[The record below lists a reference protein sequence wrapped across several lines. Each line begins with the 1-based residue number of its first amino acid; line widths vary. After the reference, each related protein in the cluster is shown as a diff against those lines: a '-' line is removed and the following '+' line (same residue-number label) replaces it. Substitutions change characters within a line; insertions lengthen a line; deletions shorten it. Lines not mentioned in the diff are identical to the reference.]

1 MAFNVLKK
9 DIFWGFLVQFF
20 SIFSGIIIIPLMLR
34 LLTAEEI
41 GLHYLMLTAGSLV
54 SLFDF
59 GFAPQFGRNIS
70 YVFSGAQSIKKE
82 GVQVIKSPLEVNFR
96 LLTNMIQ
103 TARLFYRVLAILV
116 LIIMLTFGT
125 MYMYQVTDGFVK
137 VENTLL
143 IWVIFSFATF
153 FNLNFAYYTAL
164 LTGQGLIMESK
175 KAILYGKSAF
185 ILLAFIFLY
194 AGLGLLGVTLAGLIM
209 PFVQRFIAHFYFFKK
224 EMKDQLNQFKISFHE
239 KFELFKILGYN
250 ASKLGLVLIGA
261 FAVTRFSLFLSGL
274 YLTLPETAAYG
285 LMVQLFSIINTLS
298 GTLFGIYQPRL
309 AALRVEDNR
318 WGMLKD
324 FAFSMQI
331 YYVFFLIAAFTL
343 ISSGNWLLGL
353 IGSNAVLP
361 AITIMILYGLVV
373 FLEGNHANFATFII
387 TNNDIPFVP
396 SSLIAGTIIVVG
408 SFLVLKYT
416 LFGLLGLVLVQGLT
430 QLAYANWKWPYE
442 VCKSFN
448 ISFWKFLIVG
458 FRESK
463 IKIKLG
469 LATIAE

>member
-1 MAFNVLKK
+1 
-9 DIFWGFLVQFF
+9 
-20 SIFSGIIIIPLMLR
+20 
-34 LLTAEEI
+34 
-41 GLHYLMLTAGSLV
+41 
-54 SLFDF
+54 
-59 GFAPQFGRNIS
+59 
-70 YVFSGAQSIKKE
+70 
-82 GVQVIKSPLEVNFR
+82 
-96 LLTNMIQ
+96 
-103 TARLFYRVLAILV
+103 
-116 LIIMLTFGT
+116 
-125 MYMYQVTDGFVK
+125 
-137 VENTLL
+137 
-143 IWVIFSFATF
+143 
-153 FNLNFAYYTAL
+153 
-164 LTGQGLIMESK
+164 
-175 KAILYGKSAF
+175 
-185 ILLAFIFLY
+185 
-194 AGLGLLGVTLAGLIM
+194 
-209 PFVQRFIAHFYFFKK
+209 
-224 EMKDQLNQFKISFHE
+224 
-239 KFELFKILGYN
+239 
-250 ASKLGLVLIGA
+250 
-261 FAVTRFSLFLSGL
+261 
-274 YLTLPETAAYG
+274 LTLPETAAYG

-324 FAFSMQI
+324 FAFSMQV
-331 YYVFFLIAAFTL
+331 YYVFFLTAAFTL
-343 ISSGNWLLGL
+343 ILSGNWLLGL

-361 AITIMILYGLVV
+361 AMAVMILYGLVV

-396 SSLIAGTIIVVG
+396 SSLIAGTIIVLG

>member
-1 MAFNVLKK
+1 
-9 DIFWGFLVQFF
+9 
-20 SIFSGIIIIPLMLR
+20 
-34 LLTAEEI
+34 
-41 GLHYLMLTAGSLV
+41 
-54 SLFDF
+54 
-59 GFAPQFGRNIS
+59 
-70 YVFSGAQSIKKE
+70 
-82 GVQVIKSPLEVNFR
+82 
-96 LLTNMIQ
+96 MIQ
-103 TARLFYRVLAILV
+103 TARLFYRVLALLV
-116 LIIMLTFGT
+116 LLVMLTFGT

-137 VENTLL
+137 VENTLV
-143 IWVIFSFATF
+143 IWIIFSFATF
-153 FNLNFAYYTAL
+153 FNLNFAYYIAL

-175 KAILYGKSAF
+175 KAILLGKLAF

-209 PFVQRFIAHFYFFKK
+209 PFAQRFIAHYYFFTK
-224 EMKDQLNQFKISFHE
+224 ELTNNINQFKISFQE

-261 FAVTRFSLFLSGL
+261 FAVTRFSLFLAGL
-274 YLTLPETAAYG
+274 FLTLPETAAYG

-324 FAFSMQI
+324 FAFSMQV
-331 YYVFFLIAAFTL
+331 YYIFFLTASFTL
-343 ISSGNWLLGL
+343 VFSGEWLLGL

-361 AITIMILYGLVV
+361 AMIIMILYGLVV

-396 SSLIAGTIIVVG
+396 SSLIAGTIIVAG

-448 ISFWKFLIVG
+448 ISFWKFLIIG
-458 FRESK
+458 FKESK
-463 IKIKLG
+463 NKIKLG

>member
-9 DIFWGFLVQFF
+9 DIIWGFVVQFF

-70 YVFSGAQSIKKE
+70 YVFSGAQAIKRE

-96 LLTNMIQ
+96 LLSNMIQ
-103 TARLFYRVLAILV
+103 TARLFYRVLALLV
-116 LIIMLTFGT
+116 LLVMLTFGT

-143 IWVIFSFATF
+143 IWIIFSFATF

-175 KAILYGKSAF
+175 KAILLGKLAF

-209 PFVQRFIAHFYFFKK
+209 PFAQRFIAHYYFFTK
-224 EMKDQLNQFKISFHE
+224 ELTNNINQFKISFQE

-261 FAVTRFSLFLSGL
+261 FAVTRFSLFLAGL

-324 FAFSMQI
+324 FAFSMQV
-331 YYVFFLIAAFTL
+331 YYIFFLTASFTL
-343 ISSGNWLLGL
+343 VFSGEWLLGL

-361 AITIMILYGLVV
+361 AMIIMILYGLVV

-396 SSLIAGTIIVVG
+396 SSLVAGTIIVAG
-408 SFLVLKYT
+408 SFLVLKFT

-448 ISFWKFLIVG
+448 ISFWKFLIIG
-458 FRESK
+458 FKESK
-463 IKIKLG
+463 NKIKLG